1 MALFG
6 TLNVLKHQ
14 APVHQLLNEGIHFLQ
29 TVNMKEIFSG
39 LTPGKKRTIEIK
51 GKKLFAIFQTY
62 NSKSWEELKFE
73 GHQKY
78 IDIQFIYSG
87 QELIGVTGIEQITKA
102 GDYNT
107 EKDIHFSEVGHYS
120 KWLMMPGD
128 AAIFFPEDMHAPS
141 MSVNQPEQVQ
151 KVVVKIAV

>member
-6 TLNVLKHQ
+6 TLDVLAAQ
-14 APVHQLLNEGIHFLQ
+14 APVHELLNEGIHFLQ
-29 TVNMKEIFSG
+29 TVNMKEVFSG
-39 LTPGKKRTIEIK
+39 VTPGNNKKIAIK

-62 NSKSWEELKFE
+62 NSKTWDKLKFE
-73 GHQKY
+73 GHQRY

-87 QELIGVTGIEQITKA
+87 QELIGVTGIKQITSK
-102 GDYNT
+102 GEYDT
-107 EKDIHFSEVGHYS
+107 EKDIHFSTVSHYS

-141 MSVNQPEQVQ
+141 MAVDQPEPVQ
-151 KVVVKIAV
+151 KVVIKIAV